1 MSFASEYSE
10 LRKKRKKSSEELAQ
24 DAIQKNMKY
33 SSLDIAPVLG
43 GTPIVKSSSSNTGTT
58 TKADDENKSPWFKN
72 GKGNVLQNTLGTVG
86 DVGVNVAEGFLSSF
100 EGIADL
106 LLYGAGEVAG
116 IFSEDAE
123 KFLDLVGDVNTT
135 QEMLGGVESY
145 VDQYS
150 YLGENLDSAAGMLG
164 QIGAMALTSGVG
176 KAAGLGKTGLDVLN
190 KAHLGA
196 SAMGSGISNA
206 RNDGATDGEAWD
218 YGALAAANEIISEML
233 FGGLGKAINAVGFS
247 KGIGGI
253 DDMIAKSLSSKI
265 SNQIVKNAVQLGVKA
280 TGEGLEEV
288 VSYYG
293 DAAAKKL
300 TYMSDKDFSEL
311 VNSEEARDAFV
322 VGLIGSGVSQS
333 GIVPGMKKGSY
344 IESTRA
350 GRDFVTGL
358 TANEQKVVDKEVENR
373 IKEAKENG
381 EKVDKKAEAK
391 IREAVE
397 EDLKSGG
404 ISIET
409 IEEVLGGD
417 SDSYKAYKDAIDSDN
432 ATIEELKELYGEKA
446 VDAEFAS
453 RVAEAEQNGQK
464 LTSKQKE
471 SLRAEIAAEKQQ
483 QFKAEVE
490 GILGNSKR
498 GELRDALNA
507 DMKKMLTRTKG
518 KTTQT
523 DSYLLESYAE
533 VARRGQKFN
542 ADVNQYKNE
551 NARKTI
557 QNILDSGV
565 ANNTNRMHQLANTL
579 AKISEDKGIIFSA
592 TDAKRLSETSF
603 GVNGKTVNGFVTKDG
618 ITINMDSPKYLNSV
632 VGHEISHVLEKN
644 ADLYKLLQDAA
655 FEFAKGRKSSNGKFE
670 NEYMERLFNARQ
682 LYKDVD
688 GYKGTQGHE
697 AIKKE
702 VVSDLV
708 GDYLFTDSKFIENL
722 SAKHRNLFQKIFD
735 EIKYLCKIA
744 TAGSAEKRQLEKVKK
759 AFEDAYRST
768 TTSVKADTKTDAKSD
783 AKGDTKTETKT
794 GLEAKTAEYDTV
806 KSEYDKVYQQFIEAN
821 RAGNA
826 AEVARLSEKM
836 TELIKRMSEL
846 EADGVEAKYSL
857 SAEQQKTDKTYL
869 DAVNRGDTET
879 AQKMVDEAAEK
890 WSEGNEIY
898 ITDPETGEAQFKF
911 YRSADGGRTVWNGH
925 GNNKNQGVFLTS
937 DPYIADAFDVS
948 LGIPKGQ
955 KGGQHITVYAKAE
968 NPFVI
973 DAQGKGYTNI
983 PIDEKSVPNWLYE
996 ESASGVEWSDEA
1008 NDYVVVDYI
1017 DIDNLFPVAFKQG
1030 YDAVIVTNIKEGV
1043 GGGLAADIVLKDGGK
1058 QMKSADPVTYDD
1070 NGNVIPISQ
1079 RFNAENNDIRYSL
1092 SADTNGRQLSEG
1104 QQNYFKNS
1112 KIVDE
1117 NGNLKVMYHGS
1128 PESFTVFDKK
1138 KSRSSGTYGNGFYFT
1153 DSISHAATYGNA
1165 YEVYLNI
1172 THPLQNGT
1180 NEITKDQVRK
1190 FVEAIAEDEDYGID
1204 NYGYDATIDSVTDSV
1219 YGKSDFAMIMDL
1231 NISCIGNMVEAIELF
1246 NKINGTDYNGIVA
1259 PTETVAFYPE
1269 QIKRVDNQNPTSDP
1283 DTRYSLSDSD
1293 GKKLTKEQGEYF
1305 KDSKMRDENGNLKVM
1320 YHGSRNAGFHV
1331 FDPAHSDDGT
1341 SLFFVDRN
1349 DVAASYSGTSET
1361 YEAQSI
1367 RTAEDMNNFLAKIG
1381 YDYYEAVEKD
1391 GKFELLENGEH
1402 VAWSD
1407 TAKGIYEE
1415 FCWYE
1420 GVGDGDVNYKVY
1432 LNLTNPLVVDV
1443 EGRNWNNIS
1452 REFSQELYDRYQTLT
1467 NAEKDA
1473 LVNLASWEEIS
1484 IFRDEIR
1491 QALADTETGVSG
1503 TYDKEF
1509 AWNVRR
1515 AYEKLGGNKVN
1526 MYDLFTIASDN
1537 FSDESVKEFAVKQ
1550 MNTRDYAQ
1558 KAKAEGYDGVIFNN
1572 IVDIGGYG
1580 GDYTPS
1586 TVAIAFDSNQVKSV
1600 ANEKPTG
1607 DPDIRYSLSAEGERQ
1622 KRYGDFF
1629 VRSEDVRYVPMEEDI
1644 APVKEDIAPAQNVAV
1659 NAPETVDE
1667 EEMFPDD
1674 VSLQQL
1680 LDEVEALVPQ
1690 IEAAYKANDREGGMP
1705 LYERYQA
1712 LTAEIKRREAEDAA
1726 WQDESLSTLTDEDVP
1741 PEVEAPYYGEG
1752 ETLTA
1757 DDPFANRDM
1766 KAVSRDRK
1774 TKAYMYENPEV
1785 KPFFQSEA
1793 AALLGELERTE
1804 KPQTFYNGWMKY
1816 EMSFEAAQDIPEI
1829 YRTKRV
1835 TTPDIA
1841 YLRDTVKMS
1850 YADIEKGL
1858 KAIIEDNGAE
1868 NIAAAKKIEFV
1879 LNDRLLNGY
1888 EEDGYHV
1895 PPNQD
1900 YINLINEKQ
1909 ISEYSDEARKQ
1920 FFEVADEFAPVAEA
1934 PAAAEETVIDAP
1946 MAEAY
1951 EAIKP
1956 KREQTSEPR
1965 MKRVDSKDGKQRKW
1979 VGTSTESDAV
1989 DGKILPD
1996 DLDQSKIHY
2005 QPISNKKTL
2014 NDANTKL
2021 NGMGYDAAV
2030 AYFNSQFSNKKT
2042 TVEDIVLGERLI
2054 QEAIKRGDTKT
2065 AGELIEDVAILG
2077 TELGQKVQALS
2088 IIKRLTPEGQLRM
2101 LKRTVERGKTKCDKA
2116 FEGVEITQEMIDH
2129 ILKTYGKDGT
2139 YDQAKLNK
2147 AVEDVKQQIADQ
2159 MKVTKL
2165 EKVNA
2170 WRYLSML
2177 GNPKT
2182 HIRNLVSNVAMR
2194 GTMAVKNAVARTI
2207 ESIAPVKNRTKTWQ
2221 RATDDVKAFA
2231 QQTTEEMK
2239 DILMDGGKYNEE
2251 TSIKEKRQIFEN
2263 KVLNGYYEFNSD
2275 LLSKEDWWFSK
2286 PAFNNAL
2293 SEFLTANGIRTAED
2307 IKNNPEIVEK
2317 AKKYATEQA
2326 LIATFRQYSWLANK
2340 INEIERKNTA
2350 TNIAVGAVLPFKKTP
2365 INIAK
2370 TGLSYSPLGFMKTLT
2385 YDISQ
2390 VKKGNMEASTLVD
2403 HLSQNITGTALA
2415 LIGYMLANAGFLN
2428 GGGDDDKEGDYD
2440 YQLGKQA
2447 YSINVGG
2454 ATYSLSWL
2462 SPVAM
2467 PLFVGANAYEQLV
2480 EGKEWNGDV
2489 VVETLA
2495 QTLDP
2500 LSEMSFL
2507 SSLDSVLSSYD
2518 SGVEKFAGIA
2528 ESAAQNYITQF
2539 APTLLSQVAT
2549 VTDDTKRSTKVAAD
2563 SDFKFVDET
2572 INKLKY
2578 KIPGLRQT
2586 LEPTTDIWGNE
2597 VKQSEGM
2604 LTRAFETFL
2613 APYSKR
2619 EDISSA
2625 IDEEIKDLYSETGD
2639 TGVVP
2644 SIPYNYVNYDG
2655 VKYEMSAQDFTAFK
2669 QTYGQTAYEML
2680 DALFA
2685 TETYKNAD
2693 SDTRADMVN
2702 DVYDYA
2708 RDLAKQ
2714 EYLAKYGVDFYN
2726 STEDGEGVFKEN
2738 PIRGAIE
2745 ADLPVDEYSFSVEY
2759 PEKYKFF
2766 NDNGI
2771 SYSTYKAADEDGK
2784 RAYSW
2789 AYENPGKYTMSKA
2802 ISDDFL
2808 TYYQYKSDLNDLEA
2822 DKDGNG
2828 KSISG
2833 SKKKKVISYINDM
2846 DLDYG
2851 QKIILFRSMYDSAD
2865 DRAAYNADI
2874 VEYLNSRNDISYDE
2888 MVTILKELGFTVH
2901 SNGRVTW

>member
-43 GTPIVKSSSSNTGTT
+43 GTPIKSSSAKDSTVSVKGAKEDTWFQ
-58 TKADDENKSPWFKN
+58 AGAFDDGYQF
-72 GKGNVLQNTLGTVG
+72 G
-86 DVGVNVAEGFLSSF
+86 DVTKSVGSTVADAGLGITKGALKLVEGVG
-100 EGIADL
+100 DL
-106 LLYGAGEVAG
+106 LLYGAGEAAGLFDKDAEDLLKEAGRIGTIDKIFAGADNAVDKASFLGKRMEAVEEGLGQVAG
-116 IFSEDAE
+116 II
-123 KFLDLVGDVNTT
+123 LTGG
-135 QEMLGGVESY
+135 LGAAGG
-145 VDQYS
+145 
-150 YLGENLDSAAGMLG
+150 LSAAGTT
-164 QIGAMALTSGVG
+164 ALTTGV
-176 KAAGLGKTGLDVLN
+176 TF
-190 KAHLGA
+190 A
-196 SAMGSGISNA
+196 SSMGSGIGEA
-206 RNDGATDGEAWD
+206 YEGGATDGEAWG
-218 YGALAAANEIISEML
+218 YGALSGTIEAGTELI
-233 FGGLGKAINAVGFS
+233 FGGLGKAVNAVGLS
-247 KGIGGI
+247 KGISSL
-253 DDMIAKSLSSKI
+253 DDAFAKKLSSKI
-265 SNQIVKNAVQLGVKA
+265 SSQFWKNATEFGVKA
-280 TGEGLEEV
+280 GAEGAEEV
-288 VSYYG
+288 LAGIGS
-293 DAAAKKL
+293 AIAKDI
-300 TYMSDKDFSEL
+300 TYMSEKDLGEL
-311 VNSEEARDAFV
+311 IADENLLDQFI
-322 VGLIGSGVSQS
+322 VGAVTSGIAQS
-333 GIVPGMKKGSY
+333 GIVPGMKKGSL
-344 IESTRA
+344 IESVRT
-350 GRDFVTGL
+350 GRDLITGF

-373 IKEAKENG
+373 IKEAKEKG
-381 EKVDKKAEAK
+381 DKVDNKAEAK
-391 IREAVE
+391 IRKAVE
-397 EDLKSGG
+397 EDLQKGY
-404 ISIET
+404 ISTDT
-409 IEEVLGGD
+409 IEEVFGGEH
-417 SDSYKAYKDAIDSDN
+417 YTAFKELADSDN
-432 ATIEELKELYGEKA
+432 ALANEERGLKE
-446 VDAEFAS
+446 EF
-453 RVAEAEQNGQK
+453 
-464 LTSKQKE
+464 
-471 SLRAEIAAEKQQ
+471 
-483 QFKAEVE
+483 
-490 GILGNSKR
+490 
-498 GELRDALNA
+498 DALNK
-507 DMKKMLTRTKG
+507 MKQGEMTGEQVDRREELRNQITEIGAKRYD
-518 KTTQT
+518 TQRNMFFKKAELSEHVQSQIRRRAQGVSVP
-523 DSYLLESYAE
+523 DDKDDKYLLESYNE
-533 VARRGQKFN
+533 VARRGQAFE
-542 ADVNQYKNE
+542 ADTSQYDEKQ
-551 NARKTI
+551 AATVQKAI
-557 QNILDSGV
+557 DSGIL
-565 ANNTNRMHQLANTL
+565 NNSRRTHEFVDTI
-579 AKISEDKGIIFSA
+579 AKIAADRGVSFDF
-592 TDAKRLSETSF
+592 TNNAKLKESGF
-603 GVNGKTVNGFVTKDG
+603 AIDGKQVNGFVTKDG
-618 ITINMDSPKYLNSV
+618 ITINVQSPKAWQST
-632 VGHEISHVLEKN
+632 VGHEITHVLEGTE
-644 ADLYKLLQDAA
+644 LYTEMQSALY
-655 FEFAKGRKSSNGKFE
+655 EYAKTKKDYDGRRKALE
-670 NEYMERLFNARQ
+670 E
-682 LYKDVD
+682 LYKDVKD
-688 GYKGTQGHE
+688 ADIDAELT
-697 AIKKE
+697 A
-702 VVSDLV
+702 DLV
-708 GDYLFTDSKFIENL
+708 GDYLFQDSDFVNHL
-722 SAKHRNLFQKIFD
+722 SVKHRNVFQKIYD
-735 EIKYLCKIA
+735 EIKHLLKMV
-744 TAGSAEKRQLEKVKK
+744 TSDKEKRELEKVKHV
-759 AFEDAYRST
+759 F
-768 TTSVKADTKTDAKSD
+768 
-783 AKGDTKTETKT
+783 
-794 GLEAKTAEYDTV
+794 
-806 KSEYDKVYQQFIEAN
+806 DKVYRES
-821 RAGNA
+821 GKVD
-826 AEVARLSEKM
+826 AEG
-836 TELIKRMSEL
+836 
-846 EADGVEAKYSL
+846 DAK
-857 SAEQQKTDKTYL
+857 
-869 DAVNRGDTET
+869 
-879 AQKMVDEAAEK
+879 
-890 WSEGNEIY
+890 
-898 ITDPETGEAQFKF
+898 
-911 YRSADGGRTVWNGH
+911 
-925 GNNKNQGVFLTS
+925 
-937 DPYIADAFDVS
+937 
-948 LGIPKGQ
+948 
-955 KGGQHITVYAKAE
+955 
-968 NPFVI
+968 
-973 DAQGKGYTNI
+973 
-983 PIDEKSVPNWLYE
+983 
-996 ESASGVEWSDEA
+996 
-1008 NDYVVVDYI
+1008 
-1017 DIDNLFPVAFKQG
+1017 
-1030 YDAVIVTNIKEGV
+1030 
-1043 GGGLAADIVLKDGGK
+1043 
-1058 QMKSADPVTYDD
+1058 
-1070 NGNVIPISQ
+1070 
-1079 RFNAENNDIRYSL
+1079 
-1092 SADTNGRQLSEG
+1092 
-1104 QQNYFKNS
+1104 
-1112 KIVDE
+1112 
-1117 NGNLKVMYHGS
+1117 
-1128 PESFTVFDKK
+1128 
-1138 KSRSSGTYGNGFYFT
+1138 
-1153 DSISHAATYGNA
+1153 
-1165 YEVYLNI
+1165 
-1172 THPLQNGT
+1172 
-1180 NEITKDQVRK
+1180 
-1190 FVEAIAEDEDYGID
+1190 
-1204 NYGYDATIDSVTDSV
+1204 
-1219 YGKSDFAMIMDL
+1219 
-1231 NISCIGNMVEAIELF
+1231 
-1246 NKINGTDYNGIVA
+1246 
-1259 PTETVAFYPE
+1259 
-1269 QIKRVDNQNPTSDP
+1269 
-1283 DTRYSLSDSD
+1283 YSLSDSD

-1320 YHGSRNAGFHV
+1320 YHGSQDAGFHV
-1331 FDPAHSDDGT
+1331 FDPAHSDDDT

-1349 DVAASYSGTSET
+1349 DVAASYSGTTET

-1367 RTAEDMNNFLAKIG
+1367 RTAEDMNKFIESIG
-1381 YDYYEAVEKD
+1381 AEGYEVVEKD
-1391 GKFELLENGEH
+1391 GKFTLLYEGDR
-1402 VAWSD
+1402 VAASN

-1420 GVGDGDVNYKVY
+1420 GVGEGDANYKVY
-1432 LNLTNPLVVDV
+1432 LNLTNPLEIDAK
-1443 EGRNWNNIS
+1443 GRPWNKIDA
-1452 REFSQELYDRYQTLT
+1452 EFSQEVYDKYQSLT
-1467 NAEKDA
+1467 AEEKAA
-1473 LVNLASWEEIS
+1473 LTDLAEWEDFRLFNSEIQEARDNELAS
-1484 IFRDEIR
+1484 
-1491 QALADTETGVSG
+1491 
-1503 TYDKEF
+1503 
-1509 AWNVRR
+1509 
-1515 AYEKLGGNKVN
+1515 AYAKMGEDCNI
-1526 MYDLFTIASDN
+1526 YDLFSVAADN
-1537 FSDESVKEFAVKQ
+1537 FSEESMRENARKYLK
-1550 MNTRDYAQ
+1550 TRDFAQ
-1558 KAKAEGYDGVIFNN
+1558 RAKDGGYDGVIFKN
-1572 IVDIGGYG
+1572 IHDNGGYSNG
-1580 GDYTPS
+1580 SEGAS
-1586 TVAIAFDSNQVKSV
+1586 TVAIAFDSNQIKSV

-1607 DPDIRYSLSAEGERQ
+1607 DPDIRYSLTEYTAEEKKAHNDAVLNHFGKTYSWAETGYLLLDGTRLDLSGKHDGAPGGYRTVDHRDITEALGYDYGGGDYSGSLVQFMSEGNIRIIPECNGINLSVKPTEAQERALSNYISRFRGEVMLDIDDLNGNTVVSVEYPRGTYYTTVLNDIREWFDNGKKPEASTGYSLTKEGERQ

-1629 VRSEDVRYVPMEEDI
+1629 TPAKELALQNDAEAI
-1644 APVKEDIAPAQNVAV
+1644 APVKEDIAPAQDVAV
-1659 NAPETVDE
+1659 DAPEKVDE
-1667 EEMFPDD
+1667 KALFPDD
-1674 VSLQQL
+1674 VSVQQL
-1680 LDEVEALVPQ
+1680 KDEMAALLPQ

-1712 LTAEIKRREAEDAA
+1712 LTAEIKRREAEDTAM
-1726 WQDESLSTLTDEDVP
+1726 QDERFSTLTDADVP

-1757 DDPFANRDM
+1757 DDPFENRDM
-1766 KAVSRDRK
+1766 KAVSKDRK

-1804 KPQTFYNGWMKY
+1804 KPQTYYNGWMKAEMAY
-1816 EMSFEAAQDIPEI
+1816 EFSKDIPEI

-1835 TTPDIA
+1835 ATPDIV

-1888 EEDGYHV
+1888 TEDGFEV

-1909 ISEYSDEARKQ
+1909 ISEYSNEARKQ
-1920 FFEVADEFAPVAEA
+1920 FFEVADEYAPAEDIAPVAEA
-1934 PAAAEETVIDAP
+1934 PVAAEETVIDAP

-1956 KREQTSEPR
+1956 KRERKQTSEPR
-1965 MKRVDSKDGKQRKW
+1965 MKRADSKDGKQRKW

-2101 LKRTVERGKTKCDKA
+2101 LKRTVERGKTKGDKA

-2194 GTMAVKNAVARTI
+2194 GTVAVKNVVARTI
-2207 ESIAPVKNRTKTWQ
+2207 ESFAPVKNRTKTWQ
-2221 RATDDVKAFA
+2221 RATEDVKAFA

-2263 KVLNGYYEFNSD
+2263 KILNGVYEFNSN

-2326 LIATFRQYSWLANK
+2326 QIATFRQYSWLANK

-2390 VKKGNMEASTLVD
+2390 VKKGDMEASTLVD

-2415 LIGYMLANAGFLN
+2415 LLGYMLANSGFLN

-2549 VTDDTKRSTKVAAD
+2549 VTDDTKRSTKAAAD

-2851 QKIILFRSMYDSAD
+2851 QKIILLRSMYDSAD

-2901 SNGRVTW
+2901 SDGRVTWD